1 MEVVVS
7 YKTKLEARIT
17 STSRL
22 ELASSCARDV
32 CVQ

>member
-1 MEVVVS
+1 MEVLVS

-22 ELASSCARDV
+22 ELASSYARDV
-32 CVQ
+32 CVK

>member
-1 MEVVVS
+1 MKAVVS
-7 YKTKLEARIT
+7 YKSKLKARIT

-32 CVQ
+32 CLQ